1 MPLTEEL
8 LPLGCNFLCPRRLW
22 PLDTTCPCVKSVSGQ
37 LRQSYFCNIVPKR
50 LPISAKFCQQQSFLV
65 FTFLK
70 LHFCSQKNNF
80 RLEKFSEGLLP
91 LTKLSSPLG
100 RKFLRPRHSSDFL
113 SITCSCVKSL
123 SSQLR
128 PSYFCNLLLQNKG
141 CLPGLGNNTA
151 FLFLLFLSVTR
162 NPPGNALVLLD

>member
-8 LPLGCNFLCPRRLW
+8 LPLGCNFLRPRRLW
-22 PLDTTCPCVKSVSGQ
+22 PLDTTCPCVRSV
-37 LRQSYFCNIVPKR
+37 VPKTF
-50 LPISAKFCQQQSFLV
+50 STKFYQQHSFLL
-65 FTFLK
+65 FLK
-70 LHFCSQKNNF
+70 LYFCSQKNNF
-80 RLEKFSEGLLP
+80 RLEKFSEGFPILLP

-100 RKFLRPRHSSDFL
+100 SNFLRPRHSSDFL
-113 SITCSCVKSL
+113 SMTCSCVKSL
-123 SSQLR
+123 SSQLT

-141 CLPGLGNNTA
+141 CLPGIGNNTA